1 MSIVIFIIV
10 LAVLILVHEF
20 GHFIIAKRRGIRVD
34 EFGIG
39 FPPRIFGKKFGET
52 TYTVNWIPFG
62 GFVRIFGENNEDI
75 QTDEDRKVSF
85 IYKGFWTKFFVLA
98 GGIIFNIAMAW
109 VLLISITMI
118 GMPVSATDSSFEY
131 PLEDEVLMITSIQPD
146 SPAESAGLMPGS
158 IINYLKDGD
167 AIVEDP
173 SVMETQEFIGTR
185 GDVSFEIGYQL
196 KRDSEVLVT
205 ELTPETGVFEDR
217 VAVGIALDRVGNLKL
232 PFGSAVVEGTKITG
246 TLLYATVF
254 GYADLIKDI
263 FVGRGGEV
271 LEVVSGPVGIAGLV
285 GDAFSIG
292 VVPLLMLTAIISI
305 SLAVINLIPFPALD
319 GGRILFLIIEKI
331 KGSPISSKT
340 AGIVNAT
347 GFFILIA
354 LMVIVTINDIVRLF

>member
-1 MSIVIFIIV
+1 MSIIIFIIV

-20 GHFIIAKRRGIRVD
+20 GHFIIAKKRGIRVD

-75 QTDEDRKVSF
+75 ETEEDKQVSF

-98 GGIIFNIAMAW
+98 GGIIFNIILAW
-109 VLLISITMI
+109 ILMISIAMI
-118 GMPVSATDSSFEY
+118 GMPVSATDDSFDY
-131 PLEDEVLMITSIQPD
+131 PLQDEALMITSVHPD
-146 SPAESAGLMPGS
+146 SPASESGLMPGY
-158 IINYLKDGD
+158 IVNYLKDGD
-167 AIVEDP
+167 VTLEDP
-173 SVMETQEFIGTR
+173 TVAETQEFIGAR
-185 GDVSFEIGYQL
+185 ANSSFEIGYITKKEGEL
-196 KRDSEVLVT
+196 MTT
-205 ELTPETGVFEDR
+205 EITPSTEIFEDK
-217 VAVGIALDRVGNLKL
+217 VAVGVGLDRVGTLKL
-232 PFGSAVVEGTKITG
+232 PLNSAIVEGTKITG
-246 TLLYATVF
+246 TLLSATVF
-254 GYADLIKDI
+254 GYIDLIKDI
-263 FVGRGGEV
+263 FLGRGGEV

-331 KGSPISSKT
+331 KGSPISAKT

-354 LMVIVTINDIVRLF
+354 LMIIVTVNDVIRLF